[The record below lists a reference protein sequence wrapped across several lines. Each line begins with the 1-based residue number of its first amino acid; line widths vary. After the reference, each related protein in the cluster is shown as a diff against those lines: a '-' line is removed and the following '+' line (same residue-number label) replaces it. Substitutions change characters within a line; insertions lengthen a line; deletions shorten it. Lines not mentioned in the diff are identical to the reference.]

1 MKYNKLGEIE
11 IKILK
16 IARTIKEI
24 QNKKIDFS
32 SIFDSLE
39 MLEFIEKL
47 ENKFNIKLDYKSIN
61 KKNFSSKQNLSKLI
75 NKIEKK

>member
-16 IARTIKEI
+16 IARTVKEI